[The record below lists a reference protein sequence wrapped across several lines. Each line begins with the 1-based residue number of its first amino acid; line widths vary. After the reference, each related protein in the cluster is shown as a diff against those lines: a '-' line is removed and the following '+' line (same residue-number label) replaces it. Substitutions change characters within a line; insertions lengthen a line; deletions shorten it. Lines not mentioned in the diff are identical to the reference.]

1 MLRQIARAFH
11 LSEGAVV
18 VPLDASAAPQARPR
32 LLEQY
37 FMDKIVAKRNLVRF
51 MFVALVAAFFLRVV
65 LG

>member
-11 LSEGAVV
+11 LSEGAVI
-18 VPLDASAAPQARPR
+18 VPLDASAAPQVRPR

-37 FMDKIVAKRNLVRF
+37 FMDKIVAKRNFVRF
-51 MFVALVAAFFLRVV
+51 TFVALVAAFFLRVV